1 MPHVS
6 FTQQVKAHMTDFIL
20 KQLPYDLSN
29 QAGLALIG
37 KYLKRININSL
48 VDPAFSVRS
57 GIANSDILKSY
68 LGLLCLG
75 KNDFDA
81 IEGQRKDAFF
91 IRALGLRAVPS
102 SPTLRQRMDTHAA
115 SWFDLVDRI
124 NAAVL
129 GLKVAGKPIDFGV
142 LPCGYV
148 PLDVDTFAMDNSGT
162 AKEHVGRTYAGVDG
176 YCPLAA
182 YLGAQGFC
190 LELALRPGTQHSAS
204 ETEYNIE
211 RVLPLAAKL
220 TQSTGAGAIA
230 GAAAGTEASERCA
243 PLLFRADSGFDSA
256 KLMCAIGQQAKALG
270 REVAFII
277 KWNPRTTP
285 VETMAKAKVSDAST
299 AWVQLRE
306 GKRQCVWSAAVEMAH
321 AGQTLAA
328 RRVYRLT
335 ERTIDKKGQQMLL
348 PEYTL
353 EGWSTTLPDTP
364 TFDAQQIIDLYADHG
379 THEQFHSE
387 FKTDMDL
394 VRLPSGKFD
403 TNYLVC
409 ALAAVAMNLLRLVG
423 QHTLHEPD
431 APMRH
436 AAQRRRIRTVMQE
449 LMFKAARMISH
460 ARQWVL
466 GLGAHDAA
474 FAVFE
479 RHWHQLDRLDTA

>member
-1 MPHVS
+1 
-6 FTQQVKAHMTDFIL
+6 MTDLIL
-20 KQLPYDLSN
+20 KQLPYDLSG

-37 KYLKRININSL
+37 KYLKRINFNAL
-48 VDPAFSVRS
+48 VDPAYPVQSKFG

-81 IEGQRKDAFF
+81 IEGQRKDRFF
-91 IRALGLRAVPS
+91 ARALGLRAVPS
-102 SPTLRQRMDTHAA
+102 SPTLRQRLDAHAS
-115 SWFDLVDRI
+115 SWFDLVDGI

-129 GLKVAGKPIDFGV
+129 DMKIEGKPIAFGV

-162 AKEHVGRTYAGVDG
+162 AKELVGRTYAGVDG

-182 YLGAQGFC
+182 YLGTQGFC

-211 RVLPLAAKL
+211 RVLPLAAKV
-220 TQSTGAGAIA
+220 TT
-230 GAAAGTEASERCA
+230 A

-256 KLMCAIGQQAKALG
+256 KLMCAIADHSKRLQ

-277 KWNPRTTP
+277 KWNPRATP
-285 VETMAKAKVSDAST
+285 VETMAQTRVADART

-306 GKRQCVWSAAVEMAH
+306 GKRECLWSEAVDIGHEGSAL
-321 AGQTLAA
+321 QA
-328 RRVYRLT
+328 RRVYRLI
-335 ERTIDKKGQQMLL
+335 ERTIDKRGQQMLM

-353 EGWSTTLPDTP
+353 EGWSTTLPER
-364 TFDAQQIIDLYADHG
+364 FDAQSIIDLYADHG

-394 VRLPSGKFD
+394 TRLPSGKFD

-431 APMRH
+431 SPVRH
-436 AAQRRRIRTVMQE
+436 SAQRRRIRTVMQE
-449 LMFKAARMISH
+449 LMFKAGRLLSH

-466 GLGAHDAA
+466 GLGANDSG
-474 FAVFE
+474 FAVFA
-479 RHWHQLDRLDTA
+479 RHWRQLDPA

>member
-1 MPHVS
+1 
-6 FTQQVKAHMTDFIL
+6 MTDFII
-20 KQLPYDLSN
+20 KQLPYELSN

-48 VDPAFSVRS
+48 VDPTFSVRS

-91 IRALGLRAVPS
+91 ARALDLRAVPS

-115 SWFDLVDRI
+115 SWFDLADEI

-129 GLKVAGKPIDFGV
+129 GMKISGKPMDFGV
-142 LPCGYV
+142 LPCGYM

-162 AKEHVGRTYAGVDG
+162 VKEHVGRTYAGVDG

-182 YLGAQGFC
+182 YLGTQGFC

-211 RVLPLAAKL
+211 RVLPMAVRL
-220 TQSTGAGAIA
+220 TSSRSGAGDTAI
-230 GAAAGTEASERCA
+230 

-256 KLMCAIGQQAKALG
+256 KLMCAIGKQALALK
-270 REVAFII
+270 REIAFII
-277 KWNPRTTP
+277 KWNPRSTP
-285 VETMAKAKVSDAST
+285 VETMAKNRAADTST
-299 AWVQLRE
+299 TWTQVRA
-306 GKRQCVWSAAVEMAH
+306 GKRQCLWADGVELRH
-321 AGQTLAA
+321 GDDVLAA

-348 PEYTL
+348 PEYVL
-353 EGWSTTLPDTP
+353 EGWSTTLPNTFTP
-364 TFDAQQIIDLYADHG
+364 EKIIALYADHG

-394 VRLPSGKFD
+394 SRLPSGKFD

-431 APMRH
+431 APVRH
-436 AAQRRRIRTVMQE
+436 TAQRRRIRTVMQE
-449 LMFKAARMISH
+449 LMFKAARMVHH

-466 GLGAHDAA
+466 GLGANDTA

-479 RHWHQLDRLDTA
+479 RHWCELDTA